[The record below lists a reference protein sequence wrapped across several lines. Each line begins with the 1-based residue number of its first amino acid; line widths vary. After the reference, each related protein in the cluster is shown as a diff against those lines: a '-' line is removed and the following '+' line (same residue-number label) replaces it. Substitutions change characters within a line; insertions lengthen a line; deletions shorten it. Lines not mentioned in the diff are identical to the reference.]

1 LERRYGTSLVTMRLQ
16 QHTERAGS
24 PKTYI
29 VFSKR
34 GRAVTFDVPVLSR
47 GCWSCA
53 LSLDAHT
60 VDATDTS

>member
-1 LERRYGTSLVTMRLQ
+1 MSLVTMRLP

-24 PKTYI
+24 PKTCS

-34 GRAVTFDVPVLSR
+34 VRAVTFVVPVLSR

-53 LSLDAHT
+53 LPLDAHT
-60 VDATDTS
+60 VDAIDTS

>member
-1 LERRYGTSLVTMRLQ
+1 MRLQ